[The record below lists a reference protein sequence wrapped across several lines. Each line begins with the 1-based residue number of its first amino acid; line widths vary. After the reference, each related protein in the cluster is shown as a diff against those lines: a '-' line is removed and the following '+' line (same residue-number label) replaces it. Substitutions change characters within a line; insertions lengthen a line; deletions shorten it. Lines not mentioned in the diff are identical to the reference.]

1 LSELYLLFP
10 SLHPGLRLQRALWSC
25 KDFEESNRNILR
37 RRCGLE
43 MKCIHERVIAIFIM
57 LHAPLAALSQ
67 QAPAAPEQPWQATP
81 KTQPSVP
88 PPHVPTFVPDPLK
101 IYTLPELV
109 DIAEQ
114 NNPDTRVAWENAKA
128 RAADLGVSKASLYP
142 TLAALALAQTYRIDL
157 FFSPDYYRQTVGTFS
172 PTLVLDYIIFDFG
185 RRLQVVAI
193 SRSNL
198 LAANFLFNDTHR
210 KIIFQVM
217 AAYYRVLN
225 SKGQE
230 DAQEANLKNAQ
241 TVQAAAEA
249 RLHEGLATLPDVLE
263 ARSAAAQADY
273 DLQAAIGA
281 TEIAHGDL
289 ATALGISPTSRFQ
302 VEGIQHL
309 TIPQDLTD
317 TVETSID
324 RALAQRPDL
333 MQQVEQLRAAGAE
346 IKAAKTAYLPT
357 LSIDGSGGL
366 SRSYGQQN
374 LTPGVYSPTQETWD
388 ARLSLTWNLFDGFAR
403 ENRLARAKADQ
414 KQAAAEVDAI
424 RDQVEN
430 QVWSAYST
438 ARTALRQQKAAA
450 ALLAAAS
457 ESYDAALQSYNF
469 GVRSQIDVVSAQ
481 RTLAV
486 ARTADVSA
494 RTQLLTGIAALAFQ
508 TGDLLHHAKGP

>member
-1 LSELYLLFP
+1 
-10 SLHPGLRLQRALWSC
+10 
-25 KDFEESNRNILR
+25 
-37 RRCGLE
+37 
-43 MKCIHERVIAIFIM
+43 MKYFQDRVFIIFIM
-57 LHAPLAALSQ
+57 LCAPLSALCQ
-67 QAPAAPEQPWQATP
+67 QAPVAADRPWEAAPTMQPG
-81 KTQPSVP
+81 VP
-88 PPHVPTFVPDPLK
+88 PRHSPAFVPDPLK

-109 DIAEQ
+109 DVAEQ
-114 NNPDTRVAWENAKA
+114 NNPETRLAWENAKA
-128 RAADLGVSKASLYP
+128 RAAELGVSKATLYP
-142 TLAALALAQTYRIDL
+142 TLAAVALADTNRSQLFLSPEFVRQTSGS
-157 FFSPDYYRQTVGTFS
+157 FSPV
-172 PTLVLDYIIFDFG
+172 LVLNYVIFDFG
-185 RRLQVVAI
+185 RRLQEVAI
-193 SRSNL
+193 SRSDL

-210 KIIFQVM
+210 KVIFQVM

-241 TVQAAAEA
+241 TVQEAAEA

-289 ATALGISPTSRFQ
+289 ATALGISPSSKFQ
-302 VEGIQHL
+302 VESIQNL

-357 LSIDGSGGL
+357 LSFDGNGGL
-366 SRSYGQQN
+366 AHIYAQQN
-374 LTPGVYSPTQETWD
+374 LAPGLFGPGLYSPTQETWD
-388 ARLSLTWNLFDGFAR
+388 ARLSLSWNLFDGFAR
-403 ENRLARAKADQ
+403 ENRLAKAKADQ
-414 KQAAAEVDAI
+414 KQAAAQVDAV

-457 ESYDAALQSYNF
+457 ESYDAALQSYNY

-481 RTLAV
+481 RALAA

-494 RTQLLTGIAALAFQ
+494 RTQLLTGIASLSFQ

>member
-1 LSELYLLFP
+1 
-10 SLHPGLRLQRALWSC
+10 
-25 KDFEESNRNILR
+25 
-37 RRCGLE
+37 
-43 MKCIHERVIAIFIM
+43 M
-57 LHAPLAALSQ
+57 
-67 QAPAAPEQPWQATP
+67 QPV
-81 KTQPSVP
+81 VP
-88 PPHVPTFVPDPLK
+88 PRHSPAFVPDPSK

-114 NNPDTRVAWENAKA
+114 NNPETRVAWESAKA
-128 RAADLGVSKASLYP
+128 RAAELGVSKASLYP
-142 TLAALALAQTYRIDL
+142 TLAAVALADTNRSQL
-157 FFSPDYYRQTVGTFS
+157 FFSPEYYRQTSGTFS
-172 PTLVLDYIIFDFG
+172 PVLVVDYTIFDFG
-185 RRLQVVAI
+185 RRLQEVAI

-210 KIIFQVM
+210 QIIFQVM

-241 TVQAAAEA
+241 TVQNAAEA

-263 ARSAAAQADY
+263 ARSATAQADY

-289 ATALGISPTSRFQ
+289 ATTLGISPVNSFQ
-302 VEGIQHL
+302 VESIQNL
-309 TIPQDLTD
+309 TIPQELPD

-357 LSIDGSGGL
+357 LSFDGSGGL
-366 SRSYGQQN
+366 ARTYAQQN
-374 LTPGVYSPTQETWD
+374 LGPGLYSPTQETWD
-388 ARLSLTWNLFDGFAR
+388 AKLSLTWNLFDGFAR
-403 ENRLARAKADQ
+403 ESRLAKARADQ
-414 KQAAAEVDAI
+414 KQASAEVDAV

-430 QVWSAYST
+430 QVWAAYST
-438 ARTALRQQKAAA
+438 ARTALRQQRAAA

-457 ESYDAALQSYNF
+457 ESYDAAMQSYSF

-481 RTLAV
+481 RALAA

-508 TGDLLHHAKGP
+508 TGDLLDHAKRP

>member
-1 LSELYLLFP
+1 
-10 SLHPGLRLQRALWSC
+10 
-25 KDFEESNRNILR
+25 
-37 RRCGLE
+37 
-43 MKCIHERVIAIFIM
+43 MKCFQERVFVIFVM
-57 LHAPLAALSQ
+57 LCAPLIAVSQ
-67 QAPAAPEQPWQATP
+67 QAPAAPDRPWEGTP
-81 KTQPSVP
+81 KMQPGVP
-88 PPHVPTFVPDPLK
+88 PRHSPVFVPDPLK

-109 DIAEQ
+109 DVAEQ
-114 NNPDTRVAWENAKA
+114 NNPETRVSWENAKA
-128 RAADLGVSKASLYP
+128 RAAELGVSKASLYP
-142 TLAALALAQTYRIDL
+142 TLAAVALADTNRTQL
-157 FFSPDYYRQTVGTFS
+157 FFSPDYFRQTSGTFS
-172 PTLVLDYIIFDFG
+172 PVLVLDYIIFDFG
-185 RRLQVVAI
+185 RRLQEVTI

-225 SKGQE
+225 GKGQE

-241 TVQAAAEA
+241 TVQNAAEA

-263 ARSAAAQADY
+263 ARSAAVQADY

-289 ATALGISPTSRFQ
+289 ATALGISPTSKFQ
-302 VEGIQHL
+302 VESIQNL

-324 RALAQRPDL
+324 HALAQRPDL

-357 LSIDGSGGL
+357 LSFDGNGGL
-366 SRSYGQQN
+366 AHIYAQQN
-374 LTPGVYSPTQETWD
+374 FGPGLYSPNQETWD

-403 ENRLARAKADQ
+403 ENRLAKAKADQ
-414 KQAAAEVDAI
+414 KQAAAEVNAF

-438 ARTALRQQKAAA
+438 ARTALRQQRAAA

-457 ESYDAALQSYNF
+457 ESYNAALQSYNY

-481 RTLAV
+481 RTLAA

-494 RTQLLTGIAALAFQ
+494 RTQLLTGIASLAFQ
-508 TGDLLHHAKGP
+508 TGDLLHAKGP